1 MRATCRG
8 WLKRRVFV
16 FLPAGVSPRIHSG
29 IASLRTCSSGEPTYG
44 LSRTCWGMPVW
55 QRRRNTRTSRSNTFG
70 RNTKK
75 RIPRQK
81 AAVDTHKI
89 GLVQWW
95 FVFTGEDTTMYAVI
109 RSGGKQYRVSPG
121 QTIRLE
127 KFAGDVG
134 SKVEIKDVLL
144 VENDGSIQ
152 LGTPA
157 IANVTVEGTVIEQ
170 DRMKKIIV
178 FKKKRKKQYRR
189 TQGHRQDY
197 TAVRI
202 DKITV

>member
-1 MRATCRG
+1 M
-8 WLKRRVFV
+8 
-16 FLPAGVSPRIHSG
+16 PALQFIHS
-29 IASLRTCSSGEPTYG
+29 SYERRQCSSLDIAGGHFLRLRAAALALRGPPLQMK
-44 LSRTCWGMPVW
+44 LSHH
-55 QRRRNTRTSRSNTFG
+55 RR
-70 RNTKK
+70 
-75 RIPRQK
+75 K

-89 GLVQWW
+89 GLVQWL

-152 LGTPA
+152 LGTPV